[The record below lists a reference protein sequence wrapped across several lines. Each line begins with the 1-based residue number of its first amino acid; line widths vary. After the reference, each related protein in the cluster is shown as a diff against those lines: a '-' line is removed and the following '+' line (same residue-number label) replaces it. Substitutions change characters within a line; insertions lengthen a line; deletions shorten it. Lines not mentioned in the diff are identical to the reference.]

1 MGDNMNEDKLTKV
14 KEGNKKTKKILKTNN
29 KKNKTVSFNLLE
41 VIVIILI
48 TSLVVAVS
56 TGVIV
61 YQNYNEI
68 DDSVSNGSNKD
79 YLKELETAYN
89 NILNSYV
96 EKVDQKE
103 LTNAAID
110 GMYKYLGD
118 PYTSYLD
125 EETTADLTDRLKGEY
140 KGIGVEITKVDEG
153 ILVANVFEKSPA
165 EQAGILMGDL
175 IIKVNGE
182 STLDKT
188 VKEVSN
194 IIKNSDDEI
203 KIIVQR
209 SGIEK
214 EISVK
219 SRKVD
224 ITSVEKNKIDNVGYL
239 KITAFSNT
247 TYKQFREA
255 LESLEKEGING
266 LVIDLRDNGGGYLNP
281 AVEIAEM
288 FVEKGKNIY
297 GLESKSN
304 VEMYKDSTSES
315 RNYKVSI
322 IMNGSTASASEILTA
337 ALKESYNAITVGT
350 TSYGK
355 GTVQD
360 TNKLSTGG
368 MVKYTTAYWLTPNGN
383 KINGKGITPDINI
396 ENKEGEDLEL
406 TAAINAVK

>member
-1 MGDNMNEDKLTKV
+1 MNEDKLTKV

-29 KKNKTVSFNLLE
+29 KKNKTVTFNLLE

-68 DDSVSNGSNKD
+68 DDSVNNGSNKD

-110 GMYKYLGD
+110 GIYKYLGD

-165 EQAGILMGDL
+165 EQAGILIGDL

-194 IIKNSDDEI
+194 IIKNSDEEI
-203 KIIVQR
+203 KITVQR

-224 ITSVEKNKIDNVGYL
+224 ITSVEKDKIDNVGYL

-322 IMNGSTASASEILTA
+322 IMNGSTASASEILSA

>member
-1 MGDNMNEDKLTKV
+1 MNEDKLTKV
-14 KEGNKKTKKILKTNN
+14 KEGNKKTKKIPKTNN
-29 KKNKTVSFNLLE
+29 KKNKTDSFNLLE

-165 EQAGILMGDL
+165 EQAGILIGDL

-194 IIKNSDDEI
+194 IIKNSDEEI
-203 KIIVQR
+203 KITVQR

-224 ITSVEKNKIDNVGYL
+224 ITSVEKDKIDNVGYL

-322 IMNGSTASASEILTA
+322 IMNGSTASASEILSA

>member
-1 MGDNMNEDKLTKV
+1 MNEDKLTKV
-14 KEGNKKTKKILKTNN
+14 KEGNKKTKKIPKTNN

-79 YLKELETAYN
+79 YLKELENAYN

-165 EQAGILMGDL
+165 EQAGILIGDL

-194 IIKNSDDEI
+194 IIKNSDEEI
-203 KIIVQR
+203 KITVQR

-224 ITSVEKNKIDNVGYL
+224 ITSVEKDKIDNVGYL

-322 IMNGSTASASEILTA
+322 IMNGSTASASEILSA

>member
-1 MGDNMNEDKLTKV
+1 MNEDKLTKV
-14 KEGNKKTKKILKTNN
+14 KEGNKKTKKIPKTNN

-41 VIVIILI
+41 VIVIILM

-68 DDSVSNGSNKD
+68 DNSVSNNSNKD

-125 EETTADLTDRLKGEY
+125 EDTTADLMDRLKGEY

-203 KIIVQR
+203 KITVQR

-239 KITAFSNT
+239 KITTFSNT

-322 IMNGSTASASEILTA
+322 VMNGSTASASEILSA

-360 TNKLSTGG
+360 TNELSTGG

>member
-1 MGDNMNEDKLTKV
+1 MNEDKLTKV
-14 KEGNKKTKKILKTNN
+14 KEGNKKTKKIPKTNN

-165 EQAGILMGDL
+165 EQAGILIGDL

-203 KIIVQR
+203 KITVQR

-224 ITSVEKNKIDNVGYL
+224 ITSVEKDKIDNVGYL

-322 IMNGSTASASEILTA
+322 IMNGSTASASEILSA

>member
-1 MGDNMNEDKLTKV
+1 MNEDKLTKV

-29 KKNKTVSFNLLE
+29 KKNKTVTFNLLE

-68 DDSVSNGSNKD
+68 DDSVNNGSNKD

-165 EQAGILMGDL
+165 EQAGILIGDL

-194 IIKNSDDEI
+194 IIKNSDEEI
-203 KIIVQR
+203 KITVQR

-224 ITSVEKNKIDNVGYL
+224 ITSVEKDKIDNVGYL

-322 IMNGSTASASEILTA
+322 IMNGSTASASEILSA

>member
-1 MGDNMNEDKLTKV
+1 MNEDKLTKV
-14 KEGNKKTKKILKTNN
+14 KEGNKKTKKIPKTNN
-29 KKNKTVSFNLLE
+29 KKNKTVTFNLLE
-41 VIVIILI
+41 VIVIILM

-165 EQAGILMGDL
+165 EQAGILIGDL

-203 KIIVQR
+203 KITVQR

-224 ITSVEKNKIDNVGYL
+224 ITSVEKDKIDNVGYL

-322 IMNGSTASASEILTA
+322 IMNGSTASASEILSA

>member
-1 MGDNMNEDKLTKV
+1 MNEDKLTKV
-14 KEGNKKTKKILKTNN
+14 KEGNKKTKKIPKTNN

-79 YLKELETAYN
+79 YLKELENAYN

-165 EQAGILMGDL
+165 EQAGILIGDL

-194 IIKNSDDEI
+194 IIKNSDEEI
-203 KIIVQR
+203 KITVQR

-224 ITSVEKNKIDNVGYL
+224 ITSVEKDKIDNVGYL

-288 FVEKGKNIY
+288 FIEKGKNIY

-304 VEMYKDSTSES
+304 VEMYKDSTSEC

-322 IMNGSTASASEILTA
+322 IMNGSTASASEILSA

>member
-1 MGDNMNEDKLTKV
+1 MNEDKLTKV
-14 KEGNKKTKKILKTNN
+14 KEGNKKTKKIPKTNN

-96 EKVDQKE
+96 EKVNQKE

-165 EQAGILMGDL
+165 EQAGILIGDL

-203 KIIVQR
+203 KITVQR

-224 ITSVEKNKIDNVGYL
+224 ITSVEKDKIDNVGYL

-322 IMNGSTASASEILTA
+322 IMNGSTASASEILSA

>member
-1 MGDNMNEDKLTKV
+1 MNEDKLTKV
-14 KEGNKKTKKILKTNN
+14 KEGNKKTKKIPKTNN

-96 EKVDQKE
+96 EKVDQKK

-165 EQAGILMGDL
+165 EQAGILIGDL

-203 KIIVQR
+203 KITVQR

-224 ITSVEKNKIDNVGYL
+224 ITSVEKDKIDNVGYL

-322 IMNGSTASASEILTA
+322 IMNGSTASASEILSA

>member
-1 MGDNMNEDKLTKV
+1 MNEDKLTKV
-14 KEGNKKTKKILKTNN
+14 KEGNKKTKKIPKTNN

-125 EETTADLTDRLKGEY
+125 EDTTADLTDRLKGEY

-165 EQAGILMGDL
+165 EQAGILIGDL

-203 KIIVQR
+203 KITVQR

-224 ITSVEKNKIDNVGYL
+224 ITSVEKDKIDNVGYL

-322 IMNGSTASASEILTA
+322 IMNGSTASASEILSA

>member
-1 MGDNMNEDKLTKV
+1 MNEDQLTKV

-29 KKNKTVSFNLLE
+29 KKNKTVTFNLLE

-96 EKVDQKE
+96 EKVDQKK

-165 EQAGILMGDL
+165 EQAGILIGDL

-203 KIIVQR
+203 KITVQR

-224 ITSVEKNKIDNVGYL
+224 ITSVEKDKIDNVGYL

-322 IMNGSTASASEILTA
+322 IMNGSTASASEILSA

>member
-1 MGDNMNEDKLTKV
+1 MNEDKLTKV
-14 KEGNKKTKKILKTNN
+14 KEGNKKTKKIPKTNN

-165 EQAGILMGDL
+165 EQAGILIGDL

-203 KIIVQR
+203 KITVQR

-224 ITSVEKNKIDNVGYL
+224 ITSVEKDKIDTVGYL

-288 FVEKGKNIY
+288 FIEKGKNIY

-322 IMNGSTASASEILTA
+322 IMNGSTASASEILSA

>member
-1 MGDNMNEDKLTKV
+1 MNEDKLTKV
-14 KEGNKKTKKILKTNN
+14 KEGNKKTKKIPKTNN

-165 EQAGILMGDL
+165 EQAGILIGDL

-194 IIKNSDDEI
+194 IIKNSDEEI
-203 KIIVQR
+203 KITVQR

-224 ITSVEKNKIDNVGYL
+224 ITSVEKDKIDNVGYL

-288 FVEKGKNIY
+288 FIEKGKNIY

-322 IMNGSTASASEILTA
+322 IMNGSTASASEILSA

>member
-1 MGDNMNEDKLTKV
+1 MNEDKLTKV
-14 KEGNKKTKKILKTNN
+14 KEGNKKTKKIPKTNN

-68 DDSVSNGSNKD
+68 DNSVSNNSNKD

-125 EETTADLTDRLKGEY
+125 EDTTADLMDRLKGEY

-203 KIIVQR
+203 KITVQR

-239 KITAFSNT
+239 KITTFSNT

-322 IMNGSTASASEILTA
+322 IMNGGTASASEILTA
-337 ALKESYNAITVGT
+337 ALKESYNVITVGT

-360 TNKLSTGG
+360 TNELSTGG

-396 ENKEGEDLEL
+396 ESKEGEDLEL
-406 TAAINAVK
+406 KAAINAVK

>member
-1 MGDNMNEDKLTKV
+1 MNEDKLTKV
-14 KEGNKKTKKILKTNN
+14 KEGHKKTKKIPKTNN

-68 DDSVSNGSNKD
+68 DDSVSNNSNKD

-125 EETTADLTDRLKGEY
+125 EDTTADLMDRLKGEY

-203 KIIVQR
+203 KITVQR

-239 KITAFSNT
+239 KITTFSNT

-322 IMNGSTASASEILTA
+322 IINGGTASASEILTA

-360 TNKLSTGG
+360 TNELSTGG

-383 KINGKGITPDINI
+383 KINEKGITPDINI
-396 ENKEGEDLEL
+396 ESKEGEDLEL
-406 TAAINAVK
+406 KAAINAVK

>member
-1 MGDNMNEDKLTKV
+1 MNEDKLTKV
-14 KEGNKKTKKILKTNN
+14 KEGNKKTKKIPKTNN

-194 IIKNSDDEI
+194 IIKNSDDQI

-224 ITSVEKNKIDNVGYL
+224 ITSVEKDKIDNVGYL

-322 IMNGSTASASEILTA
+322 IMNGSTASASEILSA

>member
-1 MGDNMNEDKLTKV
+1 MNEDKLIKV
-14 KEGNKKTKKILKTNN
+14 KEGNKKTKKIPKTNN

-165 EQAGILMGDL
+165 EQAGILIGDL

-203 KIIVQR
+203 KITVQR

-224 ITSVEKNKIDNVGYL
+224 ITSVEKDKIDNVGYL

-322 IMNGSTASASEILTA
+322 IMNGSTASASEILSA

>member
-1 MGDNMNEDKLTKV
+1 MNEDKLTKV
-14 KEGNKKTKKILKTNN
+14 KEGNKKTKKIPKTNN
-29 KKNKTVSFNLLE
+29 KKNKTVTFNLLE
-41 VIVIILI
+41 VIVIILM

-68 DDSVSNGSNKD
+68 DDSVSNNSNKD

-125 EETTADLTDRLKGEY
+125 EDTTADLMDRLKGEY

-188 VKEVSN
+188 VKE
-194 IIKNSDDEI
+194 
-203 KIIVQR
+203 
-209 SGIEK
+209 
-214 EISVK
+214 
-219 SRKVD
+219 
-224 ITSVEKNKIDNVGYL
+224 
-239 KITAFSNT
+239 
-247 TYKQFREA
+247 
-255 LESLEKEGING
+255 
-266 LVIDLRDNGGGYLNP
+266 
-281 AVEIAEM
+281 
-288 FVEKGKNIY
+288 
-297 GLESKSN
+297 
-304 VEMYKDSTSES
+304 
-315 RNYKVSI
+315 
-322 IMNGSTASASEILTA
+322 
-337 ALKESYNAITVGT
+337 
-350 TSYGK
+350 
-355 GTVQD
+355 
-360 TNKLSTGG
+360 
-368 MVKYTTAYWLTPNGN
+368 
-383 KINGKGITPDINI
+383 GITI
-396 ENKEGEDLEL
+396 
-406 TAAINAVK
+406 VC

>member
-1 MGDNMNEDKLTKV
+1 
-14 KEGNKKTKKILKTNN
+14 
-29 KKNKTVSFNLLE
+29 
-41 VIVIILI
+41 
-48 TSLVVAVS
+48 
-56 TGVIV
+56 
-61 YQNYNEI
+61 
-68 DDSVSNGSNKD
+68 
-79 YLKELETAYN
+79 
-89 NILNSYV
+89 
-96 EKVDQKE
+96 
-103 LTNAAID
+103 
-110 GMYKYLGD
+110 MYKYLGD

-165 EQAGILMGDL
+165 EQAGILIGDL

-203 KIIVQR
+203 KITVQR

-224 ITSVEKNKIDNVGYL
+224 ITSVEKDKIDNVGYL

-322 IMNGSTASASEILTA
+322 IMNGSTASASEILSA

>member
-1 MGDNMNEDKLTKV
+1 MNEDKLTKV
-14 KEGNKKTKKILKTNN
+14 KEGNKKTKKIPKTNN

-68 DDSVSNGSNKD
+68 DDSVNNGSNKD

-96 EKVDQKE
+96 EKVDQKK

-165 EQAGILMGDL
+165 EQAGILIGDL

-203 KIIVQR
+203 KITVQR

-224 ITSVEKNKIDNVGYL
+224 ITSVEKDKIDNVGYL

-322 IMNGSTASASEILTA
+322 IMNGSTASASEILSA

>member
-1 MGDNMNEDKLTKV
+1 MNEDKLTKV
-14 KEGNKKTKKILKTNN
+14 KEGNKKTKKIPKTNN
-29 KKNKTVSFNLLE
+29 KKNKTVTFNLLE
-41 VIVIILI
+41 VIVIILM

-68 DDSVSNGSNKD
+68 DDSVSNNSNKD

-165 EQAGILMGDL
+165 EQAGILIGDL

-203 KIIVQR
+203 KITVQR

-224 ITSVEKNKIDNVGYL
+224 ITSVEKDKIDNVGYL

-322 IMNGSTASASEILTA
+322 IMNGSTASASEILSA

>member
-1 MGDNMNEDKLTKV
+1 MNEDKLTKV
-14 KEGNKKTKKILKTNN
+14 KEGNKKTKKIPKTNN
-29 KKNKTVSFNLLE
+29 TKNKTVSFNLLE
-41 VIVIILI
+41 IIVIILI

-165 EQAGILMGDL
+165 EQAGILIGDL

-194 IIKNSDDEI
+194 IIKNSDEEI
-203 KIIVQR
+203 KITVQR

-224 ITSVEKNKIDNVGYL
+224 ITSVEKDKIDNVGYL

-322 IMNGSTASASEILTA
+322 IMNGSTASASEILSA
-337 ALKESYNAITVGT
+337 ALKESYNAIIVGT

>member
-1 MGDNMNEDKLTKV
+1 MNEDKLTKV

-29 KKNKTVSFNLLE
+29 KKNKTVTFNLLE

-68 DDSVSNGSNKD
+68 DDSVNNGSNKD

-165 EQAGILMGDL
+165 EQAGILIGDL
-175 IIKVNGE
+175 IIKVNGA

-203 KIIVQR
+203 KITVQR

-224 ITSVEKNKIDNVGYL
+224 ITSVEKDKIDNVGYL

-281 AVEIAEM
+281 AVEIAEI

-322 IMNGSTASASEILTA
+322 IMNGSTASASEILSA

-396 ENKEGEDLEL
+396 ENKKGEDLEL

>member
-1 MGDNMNEDKLTKV
+1 MNEDKLTKV

-29 KKNKTVSFNLLE
+29 KKNKTVTFNLLE

-96 EKVDQKE
+96 EKVDQKK

-165 EQAGILMGDL
+165 EQAGILIGDL

-203 KIIVQR
+203 KLTVQR

-224 ITSVEKNKIDNVGYL
+224 ITSVEKDKIDNVGYL

-322 IMNGSTASASEILTA
+322 IMNGSTASASEILSA

>member
-1 MGDNMNEDKLTKV
+1 MNEDKLTKV

-29 KKNKTVSFNLLE
+29 KKNKTVTFNLLE

-96 EKVDQKE
+96 EKVDQKK

-165 EQAGILMGDL
+165 EQAGILIGDL

-203 KIIVQR
+203 KITVQR

-224 ITSVEKNKIDNVGYL
+224 ITSVEKDKIDNVGYL

-322 IMNGSTASASEILTA
+322 IMNGSTASASEILSA

>member
-1 MGDNMNEDKLTKV
+1 MNEDKLTKV
-14 KEGNKKTKKILKTNN
+14 KEGHKKTKKIPKTNN

-68 DDSVSNGSNKD
+68 DDSVSNNSNKD

-125 EETTADLTDRLKGEY
+125 EDTTADLMDRLKGEY

-203 KIIVQR
+203 KITVQR

-239 KITAFSNT
+239 KITTFSNT

-322 IMNGSTASASEILTA
+322 IINGGTASASEILTA

-360 TNKLSTGG
+360 TNELSTGG

-396 ENKEGEDLEL
+396 ESKEGEDLEL
-406 TAAINAVK
+406 KAAINAVK

>member
-1 MGDNMNEDKLTKV
+1 MNEDKLTKV
-14 KEGNKKTKKILKTNN
+14 KEGNKKTKKIPKTNN
-29 KKNKTVSFNLLE
+29 KKNKTVTFNLLE
-41 VIVIILI
+41 VIVIILM

-68 DDSVSNGSNKD
+68 DDSVSNNSNKD

-125 EETTADLTDRLKGEY
+125 EETTADLMDRLKGEY

-165 EQAGILMGDL
+165 EQAGILIGDL

-203 KIIVQR
+203 KITVQR

-224 ITSVEKNKIDNVGYL
+224 ITSVEKDKIDNVGYL

-322 IMNGSTASASEILTA
+322 IMNGSTASASEILSA

>member
-1 MGDNMNEDKLTKV
+1 MKEDKLTKV
-14 KEGNKKTKKILKTNN
+14 KEGNKKTKKIPKTNN

-96 EKVDQKE
+96 EKVDQKK

-165 EQAGILMGDL
+165 EQAGILIGDL

-194 IIKNSDDEI
+194 IIKNSDEEI
-203 KIIVQR
+203 KITVQR

-224 ITSVEKNKIDNVGYL
+224 ITSVEKDKIDNVGYL

-322 IMNGSTASASEILTA
+322 IMNGSTASASEILSA

>member
-1 MGDNMNEDKLTKV
+1 MNEDKLTKV
-14 KEGNKKTKKILKTNN
+14 KEGNKKTKKIPKTNN
-29 KKNKTVSFNLLE
+29 KKNKTVTFNLLE

-96 EKVDQKE
+96 EKVDQKK

-165 EQAGILMGDL
+165 EQAGILIGDL

-203 KIIVQR
+203 KITVQR

-224 ITSVEKNKIDNVGYL
+224 ITSVEKDKIDNVGYL

-322 IMNGSTASASEILTA
+322 IMNGSTASASEILSA

>member
-1 MGDNMNEDKLTKV
+1 MNEDKLTKV
-14 KEGNKKTKKILKTNN
+14 KEGNKKTKKIPKTNN

-125 EETTADLTDRLKGEY
+125 EDTTADLMDRLKGEY

-203 KIIVQR
+203 KITVQR

-239 KITAFSNT
+239 KITTFSNT

-255 LESLEKEGING
+255 LEGLEKEGING

-322 IMNGSTASASEILTA
+322 IMNGSTASASEILSA

>member
-1 MGDNMNEDKLTKV
+1 MNEDKLIKV
-14 KEGNKKTKKILKTNN
+14 KEGNKKTKKIPKTNN

-96 EKVDQKE
+96 EKVDQKK

-165 EQAGILMGDL
+165 EQAGILIGDL

-203 KIIVQR
+203 KITVQR

-224 ITSVEKNKIDNVGYL
+224 ITSVEKDKIDNVGYL

-322 IMNGSTASASEILTA
+322 IMNGSTASASEILSA